1 MFLIKA
7 DEALGHMHA
16 FIIERKTGI
25 IFTINYMSSCHKSL
39 KGKEQK
45 MQQQLHKE
53 KKQENFLLS
62 FMDYV
67 SVYIKAIVK
76 R

>member
-1 MFLIKA
+1 
-7 DEALGHMHA
+7 
-16 FIIERKTGI
+16 
-25 IFTINYMSSCHKSL
+25 
-39 KGKEQK
+39 
-45 MQQQLHKE
+45 MQQQLHQEK

-67 SVYIKAIVK
+67 SGYIKAIVK

>member
-1 MFLIKA
+1 
-7 DEALGHMHA
+7 
-16 FIIERKTGI
+16 
-25 IFTINYMSSCHKSL
+25 
-39 KGKEQK
+39 

-67 SVYIKAIVK
+67 SGYIKAIVK

>member
-1 MFLIKA
+1 
-7 DEALGHMHA
+7 
-16 FIIERKTGI
+16 
-25 IFTINYMSSCHKSL
+25 MSSCHKSL

-67 SVYIKAIVK
+67 SGYIKAIVK
-76 R
+76 KNKQLTIGLGICS